1 MLIVNQGWKTVSN
14 LSRYDGLGVR
24 GSSIVL
30 IRDGKE
36 YVIGRYKD
44 DERAE
49 RIFEDLLED
58 FSEAGSLPF
67 EESANPYWIPAE

>member
-1 MLIVNQGWKTVSN
+1 MNQGWKTVSN

-58 FSEAGSLPF
+58 FSEAGSFPF
-67 EESANPYWIPAE
+67 EESANPFWIPGE